1 MYGTASARARFVG
14 DSVATASPGTLLTML
29 YDRLV
34 LDLERAEQAQS
45 SGDRAVANVQ
55 LLHAQ
60 DIVAELL
67 SSLDTTVWDGAAG
80 LASLYRFL
88 LVEMVGANVS
98 GDAARTRSCR
108 TLVEPLRDAW
118 HEAAQTAARSTS
130 STHFSAQTA

>member
-1 MYGTASARARFVG
+1 MYGNASARARFVG
-14 DSVATASPGTLLTML
+14 DSVATASPATLLTML

-34 LDLERAEQAQS
+34 LDLERAEQAQV
-45 SGDRAVANVQ
+45 SGDRATANVQ
-55 LLHAQ
+55 LQHAQ

-80 LASLYRFL
+80 LASVYRFL

-98 GDAARTRSCR
+98 SDAARTRSCR

-118 HEAAQTAARSTS
+118 REAAQTAARATS
-130 STHFSAQTA
+130 SVPFTAQTA